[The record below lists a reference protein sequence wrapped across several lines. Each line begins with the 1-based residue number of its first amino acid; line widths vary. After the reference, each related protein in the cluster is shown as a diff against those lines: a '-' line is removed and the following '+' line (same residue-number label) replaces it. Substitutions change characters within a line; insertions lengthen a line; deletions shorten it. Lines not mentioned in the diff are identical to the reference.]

1 MIKIWQRDLS
11 QICIYRA
18 LTDPDISFVD
28 RFKAIK
34 LSAKKIIGVAALAT
48 VTVVIAVQGV
58 KLLLHLTTKIALIK
72 AVSVASMTF
81 GVLGLGLDAIIGAIL
96 GAIER
101 DKLNDAIDDLEK
113 VLEKFKPAA
122 EAYNHS
128 IVKVEVFIEFYR
140 TGIV

>member
-1 MIKIWQRDLS
+1 M
-11 QICIYRA
+11 
-18 LTDPDISFVD
+18 D

-34 LSAKKIIGVAALAT
+34 LSAKKIIEVAALAT